1 MKKKNSIKAL
11 SVVLSA
17 VFAFSFLTGNTFTF
31 AKESTTQVQT
41 SEEESTTLS
50 EEEKRAEAHK
60 KLEEQK
66 AALEAD
72 LKASEEKIAQLSAQS
87 KDTEEYINAL
97 DEKIGVLFV
106 RHVQLALFR

>member
-50 EEEKRAEAHK
+50 EEEKR
-60 KLEEQK
+60 
-66 AALEAD
+66 D
-72 LKASEEKIAQLSAQS
+72 L
-87 KDTEEYINAL
+87 YIGRDN
-97 DEKIGVLFV
+97 LF
-106 RHVQLALFR
+106 

>member
-17 VFAFSFLTGNTFTF
+17 VLAFSFLTGNSFTF
-31 AKESTTQVQT
+31 AQETTTQAQT

-50 EEEKRAEAHK
+50 EEEKRAEAQK

-72 LKASEEKIAQLSAQS
+72 LKASEEKNCSA
-87 KDTEEYINAL
+87 
-97 DEKIGVLFV
+97 
-106 RHVQLALFR
+106 FRSVKGHGGIHKCS